1 MAKRELSVG
10 VKNILA
16 RYQSGAGNIVGKA
29 AFGKLTSLSNAD
41 PGEASFEVGE
51 EFTMPSAEELQDC
64 CVIRHFNGRDIAAFA
79 IDTNMGSK
87 LLYVSSLRKSVPE
100 YEQVGSEF
108 KPVREG
114 SRAKV
119 HDSGTKL
126 RKDIMKCGTIAQVA
140 NLLADKKI
148 KVTGI
153 SEPITTA
160 RFQRVTNPATGNE
173 TNEIVGLRETTITS
187 FDYAE

>member
-10 VKNILA
+10 VQNILA
-16 RYQSGAGNIVGKA
+16 RYQSGAGNVVGKA
-29 AFGKLTSLSNAD
+29 AFGMLTSLSNAD

-51 EFTMPSAEELQDC
+51 EWTMPSVEELQDC
-64 CVIRHFNGRDIAAFA
+64 CVIRNFNGRDIAAFA

-100 YEQVGSEF
+100 YEQTPDGF
-108 KPVREG
+108 KPIREG

-140 NLLADKKI
+140 NLLAGKKI
-148 KVTGI
+148 KVTAI

-187 FDYAE
+187 FEYAE

>member
-10 VKNILA
+10 VQNILA
-16 RYQSGAGNIVGKA
+16 RYNGGDNTVGKA
-29 AFGKLTSLSNAD
+29 AFSKLVNLSNMD
-41 PGEASFEVGE
+41 PSEASFEVGE
-51 EFTMPSAEELQDC
+51 EFTMPSAEDLQDC
-64 CVIRHFNGRDIAAFA
+64 CVVRKFNGRDIAAFA

-100 YEQVGSEF
+100 YEQTPDGF
-108 KPVREG
+108 KPIREG

-126 RKDIMKCGTIAQVA
+126 REDIMKCGTIAQVA
-140 NLLADKKI
+140 NLLAGKKI
-148 KVTGI
+148 KVTAI

-187 FDYAE
+187 FEYAK